1 MWKSFFRVKGKGIEG
16 NMKGEGRLLGGLFV
30 VGAASQGVLLEHREK
45 EFGDIVSL
53 EAVKD
58 AVQKIQPVQS
68 NS

>member
-1 MWKSFFRVKGKGIEG
+1 
-16 NMKGEGRLLGGLFV
+16 MKGEGRLLGGLFV